1 MLNDW
6 KWSYWVSETQIE
18 PPCDR
23 IGQKLSSVDQK
34 VFMIVI
40 SLFSDSGVVF
50 YCNQYVDI
58 TSLWLRF
65 PAISTWDWLGVLIN
79 QDPQTIGLEIQVEF
93 GWNLRILVSL
103 NTEYPWSYP
112 CIGWYTFWYTFW
124 ISIQQGQILEGLDPP
139 STGISCRNHWKRR
152 KIINQCGN
160 GSQPAEIGQKIRFCG
175 TRYFNP
181 ESWVFL
187 ENPTGGFEISGSK
200 KNYFTI

>member
-1 MLNDW
+1 MT
-6 KWSYWVSETQIE
+6 SIS
-18 PPCDR
+18 CDFDLR
-23 IGQKLSSVDQK
+23 LIGS
-34 VFMIVI
+34 
-40 SLFSDSGVVF
+40 
-50 YCNQYVDI
+50 
-58 TSLWLRF
+58 
-65 PAISTWDWLGVLIN
+65 PN

-124 ISIQQGQILEGLDPP
+124 ISIQQGQILEELDPP
-139 STGISCRNHWKRR
+139 STGISCRNHWQRR

-187 ENPTGGFEISGSK
+187 KNPTSINGSPEAIFGRSESQEDSILASGTFCR
-200 KNYFTI
+200 YCGCF